1 MRIFMAMGVLKDG
14 ISIEQAQVE
23 ADTIAQRLAQAYPG
37 PNADLRFRLI
47 PLHQQVVGDMRFALL
62 MLFGAVSLVTLIACA
77 NVANLLLARAAGRQK
92 EMAIRA
98 ALGAGRLR
106 LVRQLLAESCCLAIA
121 GGLVGLL
128 FARWA
133 VELFVALSPADF
145 PRLDEVG
152 IYRQVLAFNLGVSLL
167 TGIVFGLAPAWHAS
181 KPDPNQALKEET
193 AGSSGAVAWRRASVL
208 VVAELALCVVLLTG
222 AGLMLKSLLRLA
234 DVNPGFDTERLLTL
248 QLFVPPTVAREEQQ
262 RVALHQRMIQQLE
275 ALPGVEAAATV
286 SLAPLSVRGDGS
298 VGVEPEGGQSSA
310 FGEKLQVSRRPVSTT
325 YFRTMGIPLR
335 GGPASSPAWRWCWR
349 PSASTVWCRM
359 RWRSVPAK
367 SACAWHSAR
376 NLATSSP

>member
-1 MRIFMAMGVLKDG
+1 MLKDG

-92 EMAIRA
+92 EMPVRA

-133 VELFVALSPADF
+133 VELFVAFSPADF

-152 IYRQVLAFNLGVSLL
+152 IYRQVLAFNLVVSLL

-181 KPDPNQALKEET
+181 NPDPNQALKEET
-193 AGSSGAVAWRRASVL
+193 AGSSGAVARKRASVL

-222 AGLMLKSLLRLA
+222 AGLMFKSLLRLA

-248 QLFVPPTVAREEQQ
+248 QLFVPPTVAREEQP

-286 SLAPLSVRGDGS
+286 LLISIGIGIGLVAAFSLTRLAASLLYEV
-298 VGVEPEGGQSSA
+298 SA
-310 FGEKLQVSRRPVSTT
+310 TD
-325 YFRTMGIPLR
+325 
-335 GGPASSPAWRWCWR
+335 PATFLLVTVLLAAVALIAGFLPAR
-349 PSASTVWCRM
+349 SATKVDPIVAI
-359 RWRSVPAK
+359 RSE
-367 SACAWHSAR
+367 
-376 NLATSSP
+376 